1 MAAAVAGWGLRTVN
15 WKDGGEPYLNTLN
28 AAEQRYAIPTDLL
41 ARIAYQE
48 CSWRPGVIDG
58 SIKSPAGAVGM
69 MQLMPQFF
77 PGAGESWQADVTTAA
92 EYLERLH
99 TQFND
104 WQLAVAA
111 YNWGP
116 GNVVRYKAD
125 PAMGL
130 PPETSDYVLDVFGDV
145 PIAGA
150 ILNA

>member
-1 MAAAVAGWGLRTVN
+1 MNWKTGGEAYLATIAAAE
-15 WKDGGEPYLNTLN
+15 DS
-28 AAEQRYAIPTDLL
+28 YALPTDLL

-58 SIKSPAGAVGM
+58 SVKSPAGAVGM

-77 PGAGESWQADVTTAA
+77 PGAGEDWQRDVTTAA
-92 EYLERLH
+92 QYLSRLH
-99 TQFND
+99 SQFSD

-116 GNVVRYKAD
+116 GNVVKYRAD
-125 PAMGL
+125 PSMGL
-130 PPETSDYVLDVFGDV
+130 PPETSDYVIDVFSDV
-145 PIAGA
+145 PLPGA